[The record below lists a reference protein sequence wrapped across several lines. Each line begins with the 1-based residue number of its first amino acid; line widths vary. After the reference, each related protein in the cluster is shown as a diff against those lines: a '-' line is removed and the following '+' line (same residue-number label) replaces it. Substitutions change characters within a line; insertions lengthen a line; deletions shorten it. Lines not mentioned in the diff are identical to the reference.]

1 MYWGLNVK
9 VLVQVVS
16 MLIFCYDVLANVI
29 VLQILAEKNIGE
41 TDG

>member
-16 MLIFCYDVLANVI
+16 MLNFCYDVLANVI
-29 VLQILAEKNIGE
+29 VLQILAEKNRR
-41 TDG
+41 D

>member
-29 VLQILAEKNIGE
+29 VLQILAEKNRR
-41 TDG
+41 D